1 MRVRHRSGYDDA
13 VTWPQTRVARLL
25 GARLPIVQAGMA
37 GGITPPELVAAVSA
51 AGAFGTIGA
60 GTLSPDQLRE
70 AIRATRTCSDRPFGV
85 NLLFPPARAHDSGA
99 ADAVNAL
106 LAPFRAA
113 AEVAEAPSPR
123 PMPAGLVEAQLQAAI
138 DERVAMLTF
147 AFGLPPAGAIDAMHA
162 VGMTVFGTANTVDE
176 ARAVAAAGADAIVA
190 QGAEAGGHRAGLDSE
205 AVVGLMALVPAVADA
220 VDLPVV
226 AAGGI
231 MDGRGIAAALALGA
245 EGVQIGTAFLL
256 AHESTAPEAY
266 KAALAAAPEDA
277 SVMTR
282 AFTGRRARAL
292 PTPLIEALEA
302 DAAALLPY
310 PQQASLTAPIRER
323 GIADDR
329 AEWLF
334 LLGGQGTRLARRL
347 PVAEL
352 VAALD
357 AETRATL
364 TRVG

>member
-1 MRVRHRSGYDDA
+1 MS
-13 VTWPQTRVARLL
+13 WPQTRVAQLL

-37 GGITPPELVAAVSA
+37 GGITPPELVAAVCE

-60 GTLSPDQLRE
+60 GTLSPDRLRE
-70 AIRATRTCSDRPFGV
+70 VIAGIRSRTGWPFGV
-85 NLLFPPARAHDSGA
+85 NLLFPPAQAHEVGA
-99 ADAVNAL
+99 AGAVNAV

-113 AEVAEAPSPR
+113 ASVAETPR
-123 PMPAGLVEAQLQAAI
+123 PQAMPSGLVEAQLQVAI
-138 DERVAMLTF
+138 DERVAMVTF
-147 AFGLPPAGAIDAMHA
+147 AFGLPPAGAIAALHA
-162 VGMTVFGTANTVDE
+162 AGVVVFGTANTVDE
-176 ARAVAAAGADAIVA
+176 ARVVAAAGADAVVA
-190 QGAEAGGHRAGLDSE
+190 QGSEAGGHRAGLDSE
-205 AVVGLMALVPAVADA
+205 ALVGLMALVPAVADA
-220 VDLPVV
+220 VDIPVV

-231 MDGRGIAAALALGA
+231 MDGRGIAAALMLGA
-245 EGVQIGTAFLL
+245 SGVQLGTAFLL

-277 SVMTR
+277 SVTTR

-302 DAAALLPY
+302 AGADLLPY
-310 PQQASLTAPIRER
+310 PQQSSLTAPIRER

-364 TRVG
+364 ARVG